1 MIPSPRPLFLLAL
14 VAAIAA
20 PLHAAE
26 PRVGDAGSTPEPDK
40 FDSNWPDMKEW
51 ANAGVRG
58 GMGRNGQW
66 GGNRQW
72 KPAGLGSIVLGMSE
86 FEEWREHLGEVK
98 YPPEVEKALAAVSEV
113 PADLEQ
119 QAEFFDKIQDSLSAR
134 LRDES

>member
-1 MIPSPRPLFLLAL
+1 M
-14 VAAIAA
+14 
-20 PLHAAE
+20 
-26 PRVGDAGSTPEPDK
+26 
-40 FDSNWPDMKEW
+40 
-51 ANAGVRG
+51 
-58 GMGRNGQW
+58 
-66 GGNRQW
+66 
-72 KPAGLGSIVLGMSE
+72 VLGMSE